1 MKKRIVILSLFC
13 LILTG
18 VSACTGKTEQG
29 QETQAQKV
37 QEQEAAEQEP
47 KGKRPKGRKRRDRKS
62 LKSKR
67 RILVFSNMS

>member
-37 QEQEAAEQEP
+37 QEQEVAEQETQEQEAQ
-47 KGKRPKGRKRRDRKS
+47 GQE
-62 LKSKR
+62 
-67 RILVFSNMS
+67 VFEK